1 MNSKILTPLILS
13 SALTLGAFSF
23 VACGEDSTSVKPT
36 PGVSSSSTFVPLSY
50 DVGVETAIVFSGL
63 GIGGIGAKK
72 INFKGDISIDLGN
85 EATVED
91 IEAVHFTEAKFE
103 IVNKDQ
109 VKIGE
114 AETTTPIDFSK
125 STLNLQELGLFTDID
140 APMYTECGEFT
151 LYITVKVDDG
161 YIENVGQ
168 DLIRFTRPEEKCYVP
183 ESSSSEAKVPGAPL
197 DSHSVSI
204 TTSYQKSLNLTTLT
218 ASADATGDMCFKT
231 IGTNGKIQL
240 TSTTGLKF
248 AVYNNENDGDRR
260 TNYSKQWLPQN
271 PTTDSFTYLEGALKD
286 TIPDLLGVGDRFLVA
301 IAPNHVRNS
310 GSAVGY
316 YALIVTDNTTPNTN
330 GDLTFTLLVYK
341 GK

>member
-1 MNSKILTPLILS
+1 MNSKFLTPLILS
-13 SALTLGAFSF
+13 SALTLGALSF
-23 VACGEDSTSVKPT
+23 VACGEEGTSIPPMPT
-36 PGVSSSSTFVPLSY
+36 ASSSSAFIPMSI
-50 DVGVETAIVFSGL
+50 DAGIETSIVFSGL
-63 GIGGIGAKK
+63 GISGTGAKQIK
-72 INFKGDISIDLGN
+72 FKGDISLDLGN

-91 IEAVHFTEAKFE
+91 IEAVQFTKVTFE
-103 IVNKDQ
+103 IVNKNQ
-109 VKIGE
+109 AKIGE
-114 AETTTPIDFSK
+114 AETSK
-125 STLNLQELGLFTDID
+125 PLVLSNATINLQELGLFTDID
-140 APMYTECGEFT
+140 SPMYTECGEFT
-151 LYITVKVDDG
+151 LYITAYADDG
-161 YIENVGQ
+161 YIESVNQ
-168 DLIRFTRPEEKCYVP
+168 STITFTRPEEKCNVP

-197 DSHSVSI
+197 DSQSVSI
-204 TTSYQKSLNLTTLT
+204 TTSFQKSLNLTSLA
-218 ASADATGDMCFKT
+218 ASGDATGDMCFKT

-248 AVYNNENDGDRR
+248 AVYNNENDGDRK
-260 TNYSKQWLPQN
+260 TNYSKQWLPKE

-316 YALIVTDNTTPNTN
+316 YAFIVTDNTTPNTN